1 MEARLSGA
9 LALLLLIA
17 GAPSVLAI
25 TCNGISQANY
35 DTCMEI
41 INSNITD
48 MEKSLIIS
56 NLDYS
61 EKFYPEHSF
70 IYDKNTNLQ
79 ISSAPDGVQYYN
91 GIFVRNAWMSIFT
104 AMPSVLYNNSLYV
117 PTQTKVQ
124 TGFNY
129 QIQTP
134 SNYYSSGYPSTSQ
147 GDCKRIYTLTRN
159 DAENK
164 VYVNNNYQ
172 GSGKLVQINV
182 NQDSQIK
189 ANYLI
194 NVAYSIDHYYWQR
207 YCSRYSN
214 GYCVRHSYRCAY
226 DYNEIK
232 SDSIPITDYLNV
244 KSYNNSLTGD
254 VRTILSY
261 SESTKIEPNFSNSIE
276 LSFQDS
282 YFKKYEFV
290 YDVNY
295 SKAPYY
301 VYTLTAKDYKEE
313 QISNILKDGTAL
325 IVKNPNNCTI
335 NAWDFFNTIQKSCF
349 IGYNP
354 IDFSVDTDRLTYIVN
369 ETINVSVYPQNISV
383 NLTYGSQSKLV
394 KGNSTFIAESLKNK
408 VQATYGNFETEKII
422 FVQDSDK
429 FAIIRNLSFFGLLN
443 YIVYAVLRK
452 CFGGII

>member
-9 LALLLLIA
+9 LAILLLIA

-25 TCNGISQANY
+25 NCNGISQANY
-35 DTCMEI
+35 NTCTEI
-41 INSNITD
+41 INSNLTD

-79 ISSAPDGVQYYN
+79 INSAPDGVQYYN
-91 GIFVRNAWMSIFT
+91 GIFVKNAWMSIFT

-117 PTQTKVQ
+117 PAQSKVQ

-147 GDCKRIYTLTRN
+147 GDCKRIYTQTRN
-159 DAENK
+159 DAENR

-172 GSGKLVQINV
+172 GSGKLVDANI

-189 ANYLI
+189 ASYLI

-214 GYCVRHSYRCAY
+214 GYCVRYSYRCAY
-226 DYNEIK
+226 NYNEVK

-313 QISNILKDGTAL
+313 QISNILKDGNAL
-325 IVKNPNNCTI
+325 IIKNVNNCSI

-354 IDFSVDTDRLTYIVN
+354 IDFSVNTDRLTYLVN

-383 NLTYGSQSKLV
+383 NLTYGSQNKQV
-394 KGNSTFIAESLKNK
+394 TGNSTFIAESLKNK
-408 VQATYGNFETEKII
+408 VHATYGNFEAEKII

-452 CFGGII
+452 CFGGLI

>member
-25 TCNGISQANY
+25 NCNGISQANY
-35 DTCMEI
+35 NTCTEI
-41 INSNITD
+41 INSNLTD

-79 ISSAPDGVQYYN
+79 INSAPDGVQYYN
-91 GIFVRNAWMSIFT
+91 GIFVKNAWMSIFT

-117 PTQTKVQ
+117 PAQSKVQ

-147 GDCKRIYTLTRN
+147 GDCKRIYTITRN

-164 VYVNNNYQ
+164 VYVNNNYR
-172 GSGKLVQINV
+172 GSGEPVEVSI

-189 ANYLI
+189 ASYLI

-214 GYCVRHSYRCAY
+214 GYCVRYNYRCAY
-226 DYNEIK
+226 NYNEVK

-244 KSYNNSLTGD
+244 RFYNNSLIGD
-254 VRTILSY
+254 IKTINTY
-261 SESTKIEPNFSNSIE
+261 SGTTKFEPNYSNSLE
-276 LSFQDS
+276 LGFQDS
-282 YFKKYEFV
+282 QFKFNQFV
-290 YDVNY
+290 YSINY
-295 SKAPYY
+295 SKEPYF
-301 VYTLTAKDYKEE
+301 VYTLKADDYNQEK
-313 QISNILKDGTAL
+313 ITNILKDGKYL
-325 IVKNPNNCTI
+325 LVKNTNNCTI
-335 NAWDFFNTIQKSCF
+335 NAFDFFNSIQKICF
-349 IGYNP
+349 IESKNISFYIKTDKLGY
-354 IDFSVDTDRLTYIVN
+354 LQN
-369 ETINVSVYPQNISV
+369 ETIRVSIYPQNLSV
-383 NLTYGSQSKLV
+383 NLTYANKTQQIT
-394 KGNSTFIAESLKNK
+394 GNASLKAEFLQNK
-408 VQATYGNFETEKII
+408 ITARYENYETQRII
-422 FVQDSDK
+422 NVSDQNR
-429 FAIIRNLSFFGLLN
+429 FAIIWNFSIFGVLN
-443 YIVYAVLRK
+443 YLLYAILRK
-452 CFGGII
+452 YLGGL

>member
-25 TCNGISQANY
+25 NCNGISQANY
-35 DTCMEI
+35 NTCMEI

-91 GIFVRNAWMSIFT
+91 GIFVKNAWMSIFT
-104 AMPSVLYNNSLYV
+104 TMPSVLYNNSLYV
-117 PTQTKVQ
+117 PAQTKVQ

-147 GDCKRIYTLTRN
+147 GDCKRIYTQTRN

-172 GSGKLVQINV
+172 GSGKLVDVNI

-189 ANYLI
+189 ANYII

-261 SESTKIEPNFSNSIE
+261 SESTKIEPNYSNSIE

-301 VYTLTAKDYKEE
+301 VYTLTAKNYKEE
-313 QISNILKDGTAL
+313 QISNILKDGNAL
-325 IVKNPNNCTI
+325 IIKNANNCSI
-335 NAWDFFNTIQKSCF
+335 KGWDFFNTIQKSCF

-383 NLTYGSQSKLV
+383 NLTYGSQSKIV

-408 VQATYGNFETEKII
+408 VQATYGNFEAEKII

-443 YIVYAVLRK
+443 YIIYAVLRK